1 MEGESTDNPKIET
14 EERAV
19 PEAKILEL
27 PVEVEAPD
35 TAPQEV
41 EEDRVA
47 AAELRPPA
55 PKKKGR
61 PKGAADK
68 KPRPPRKRV
77 VVQEESVEEQEEE
90 LPRALPGSL
99 PIPTEPTTDK
109 AALMLELLQRQAHA
123 RKNAKAQLWKSWF
136 H

>member
-1 MEGESTDNPKIET
+1 MENPKIET
-14 EERAV
+14 E
-19 PEAKILEL
+19 PEAKILEI
-27 PVEVEAPD
+27 PVEEPTEASEQ
-35 TAPQEV
+35 TADGITES
-41 EEDRVA
+41 
-47 AAELRPPA
+47 AAEERSA
-55 PKKKGR
+55 AKKKAGR

-77 VVQEESVEEQEEE
+77 VVQEELVEEEQE